1 MEITKKI
8 LNLAIA
14 FCLVT
19 ISVAT
24 LIYSAK
30 DNKASAQRIV
40 NSDGFTPAGV
50 VLVRGNIYVIGYN
63 PKSNSSH
70 ILCSSPFEKT
80 AMDK

>member
-8 LNLAIA
+8 LNLATA

-19 ISVAT
+19 MSVAA

-30 DNKASAQRIV
+30 DNKASAQKVV

-63 PKSNSSH
+63 PKNNSSQ
-70 ILCSSPFEKT
+70 ILCSSPFVK
-80 AMDK
+80 AAKK